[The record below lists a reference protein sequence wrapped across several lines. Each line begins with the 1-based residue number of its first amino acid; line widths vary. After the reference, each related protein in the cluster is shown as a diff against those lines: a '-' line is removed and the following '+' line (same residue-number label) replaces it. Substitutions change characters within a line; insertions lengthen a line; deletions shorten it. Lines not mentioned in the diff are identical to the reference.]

1 MAPRAT
7 AAPASAAN
15 DEDEEANPFADEVN
29 ESDECVVYE
38 ALYMKKAA
46 STDDELGAAV
56 VAGLLQ
62 ESGADTKVLRQ
73 VWNAAKK
80 APDVPHGAKGKM
92 NFQEFVVACKLT
104 VEAGGSF
111 AASSEA

>member
-1 MAPRAT
+1 M
-7 AAPASAAN
+7 
-15 DEDEEANPFADEVN
+15 
-29 ESDECVVYE
+29 
-38 ALYMKKAA
+38 YMKKAA